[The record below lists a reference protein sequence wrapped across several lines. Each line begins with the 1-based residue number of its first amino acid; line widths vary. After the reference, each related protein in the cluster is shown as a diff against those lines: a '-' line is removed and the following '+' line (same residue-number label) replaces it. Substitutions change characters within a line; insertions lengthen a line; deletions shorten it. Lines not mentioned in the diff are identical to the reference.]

1 MKYTVRRH
9 GKKYKVYEVE
19 NKRYIII
26 LEDKDRA
33 NKIVKNLNRGGAF
46 AGNIPKFMTLGVDN
60 G

>member
-33 NKIVKNLNRGGAF
+33 NKIVKNLNKGGAF
-46 AGNIPKFMTLGVDN
+46 AGNIPRFMPND
-60 G
+60 